1 MQRHARYPPLYLM
14 PLATVQWLTTIPP
27 FQAKVDDYDNMH
39 KQLAAAQASLAQARS
54 RVQSQDDVIEDLR
67 RQLHDKD
74 EDWGRQQQEQD
85 RAWQRRLADER
96 SRGKV
101 CPAVGPIPG
110 VHPPPPL
117 QPKWRPR

>member
-1 MQRHARYPPLYLM
+1 M
-14 PLATVQWLTTIPP
+14 
-27 FQAKVDDYDNMH
+27 DDYDNMH

-74 EDWGRQQQEQD
+74 EDWGRQQQKQD